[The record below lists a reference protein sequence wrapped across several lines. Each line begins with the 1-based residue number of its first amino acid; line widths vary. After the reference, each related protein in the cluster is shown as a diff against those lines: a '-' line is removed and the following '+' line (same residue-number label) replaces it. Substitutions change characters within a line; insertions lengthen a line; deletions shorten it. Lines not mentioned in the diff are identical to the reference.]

1 VFGLAHLLGIS
12 LMPRIRNWKDLK
24 LFRPDPNVH
33 YTHLESLFSEPIEW
47 SLIETHLPDMI
58 RVALSIKA
66 GKITPSTILR
76 KLGAYSRKN
85 KLYQAFQELGR
96 VIRTH
101 FLLHYLDD
109 AELRSTIQAATN
121 KSEAFNG
128 FAKWAFFGGEGVIT
142 HNRRAEQ
149 RKCIKFNHLIAN
161 CLIFYNVQV
170 ISDVLHQ
177 LTQEGIEL
185 DEQVVAALSPYVC
198 QHINRFG
205 RYQLD
210 LTQSPPPLNY
220 DIQVITKRS
229 KKRTTTNMVAAISPK
244 KAKPKRK
251 KKTAVRQMKLL

>member
-1 VFGLAHLLGIS
+1 
-12 LMPRIRNWKDLK
+12 
-24 LFRPDPNVH
+24 
-33 YTHLESLFSEPIEW
+33 
-47 SLIETHLPDMI
+47 MI

-76 KLGAYSRKN
+76 KLGTYSRKN

-101 FLLHYLDD
+101 FLLHYLGDP
-109 AELRSTIQAATN
+109 ELRSTIQSATN

-142 HNRRAEQ
+142 HNRRVEQ

-177 LTQEGIEL
+177 LNQEGIEF

-210 LTQSPPPLNY
+210 LTQPPPSLNY
-220 DIQVITKRS
+220 DIRIITKRRS
-229 KKRTTTNMVAAISPK
+229 EERRVGKECRSWMPSED
-244 KAKPKRK
+244 
-251 KKTAVRQMKLL
+251 